1 MNNYNLLK
9 LIPLRFRLKL
19 YYLLKF
25 KRYLNLNNPKLYTE
39 KLQYRKLNLLP
50 IYSELSDKYLV
61 RKFIKNRIGEQYLI
75 PLISSHNDTSS
86 INFELLPPKFVI
98 KTNFGSGD
106 EHIEIVKN
114 KKEISQ
120 SGIISKFN
128 KAMNSSYKGT
138 ILGENQ
144 YESIEK
150 KSSLKSLLK
159 VNSEILM
166 TSNSMYLT
174 LKMVFYK

>member
-1 MNNYNLLK
+1 M
-9 LIPLRFRLKL
+9 
-19 YYLLKF
+19 
-25 KRYLNLNNPKLYTE
+25 
-39 KLQYRKLNLLP
+39 
-50 IYSELSDKYLV
+50 
-61 RKFIKNRIGEQYLI
+61 GEQYLI

-159 VNSEILM
+159 INSEILM

-174 LKMVFYK
+174 LKMVFYNRF

>member
-25 KRYLNLNNPKLYTE
+25 KRYLNLSNPKLYTE

-106 EHIEIVKN
+106 
-114 KKEISQ
+114 
-120 SGIISKFN
+120 
-128 KAMNSSYKGT
+128 
-138 ILGENQ
+138 
-144 YESIEK
+144 
-150 KSSLKSLLK
+150 
-159 VNSEILM
+159 
-166 TSNSMYLT
+166 
-174 LKMVFYK
+174 

>member
-25 KRYLNLNNPKLYTE
+25 KRYLNLSNPKLYTE

-98 KTNFGSGD
+98 KT
-106 EHIEIVKN
+106 
-114 KKEISQ
+114 
-120 SGIISKFN
+120 
-128 KAMNSSYKGT
+128 
-138 ILGENQ
+138 
-144 YESIEK
+144 
-150 KSSLKSLLK
+150 
-159 VNSEILM
+159 
-166 TSNSMYLT
+166 
-174 LKMVFYK
+174 